1 MRHGDLN
8 TDLMQ
13 LLPWGGKLTSE
24 SIKFFSPIVI
34 WTKFTPSQE
43 KYDVLYSALVDYYKV
58 WEMIAFEY
66 FVITTFVLCFS
77 LFNLLAESFTIVLS
91 YVFFLCLQ
99 AWLELVDGAT
109 EENDESRI
117 IRNREAQHRY
127 LAWRAEKVINI
138 FFYQF
143 WEIRIGLSNNHACM
157 P

>member
-1 MRHGDLN
+1 
-8 TDLMQ
+8 
-13 LLPWGGKLTSE
+13 
-24 SIKFFSPIVI
+24 
-34 WTKFTPSQE
+34 
-43 KYDVLYSALVDYYKV
+43 
-58 WEMIAFEY
+58 MIAFEY